1 VCHEATRPFVLST
14 SGPNRRSVPDM
25 GQWNAV
31 IIGGVFIYLVAE
43 PLFEYATNK
52 VDDWKRRRVRRRAD
66 RPD

>member
-1 VCHEATRPFVLST
+1 
-14 SGPNRRSVPDM
+14 M

-31 IIGGVFIYLVAE
+31 IIGGVFIYLLAE
-43 PLFEYATNK
+43 PLLEYAANK